1 MADSDSDSAGSAAH
15 VDKARK
21 GADGNVAKLR
31 EQFEPST
38 SQALAVVPTRRSAR
52 VQAASQPQTTGKR
65 TRSPVEP
72 EASPAPA
79 SSPAAD
85 PPALTLT
92 ALLARVEAL
101 EGDTQHLRSDLQQ
114 TKAELAATRS
124 ELAEAKVT
132 LDTRLQEHTSHC
144 IARETAVKDELQ
156 QLVSTEGSSLEH
168 LSRRV
173 RANNIVMHGVPDTA
187 ATSRPADLTRLVKGK
202 LDAAAPRS
210 GSTPAPSQSVQ
221 AVSHIGRPGSN
232 KRAVLVE
239 FSTHTAKHE
248 AFTLSAQLRREGLH
262 LADELTHKQLQ
273 AQKGLATDFSAL
285 KLKGFSPFYRRGQLL
300 YRDQGINR
308 TCKRGEAIRVSAPSS
323 PLRASPGPPRPSP
336 GPRAPAAARGGLNRQ
351 APGHPR
357 PGPTNSHRPHSGRG
371 SSYAGATSASAVN
384 AAAQAADAAVAAALA
399 GSGNAA
405 MAGVGETSGAGLL
418 PPPPGPGPSGPSSLA
433 PSQ

>member
-1 MADSDSDSAGSAAH
+1 MADSDSDNVSSAAH
-15 VDKARK
+15 VVKARK

-38 SQALAVVPTRRSAR
+38 SQALAIVPTRRSAR

-65 TRSPVEP
+65 ARSPVVLGSRSPVE
-72 EASPAPA
+72 ASPALA
-79 SSPAAD
+79 SSPATD
-85 PPALTLT
+85 PPALTLA

-101 EGDTQHLRSDLQQ
+101 EGDTQHLRTDLQQ
-114 TKAELAATRS
+114 TKSELAAARS
-124 ELAEAKVT
+124 ELAEAKDT

-168 LSRRV
+168 LSQRV

-187 ATSRPADLTRLVKGK
+187 ATNKPADLTRLVKGK
-202 LDAAAPRS
+202 LDAAGPRR
-210 GSTPAPSQSVQ
+210 GSTPAPSQSIQ

-248 AFTLSAQLRREGLH
+248 AFKLSAQLRREGLH
-262 LADELTHKQLQ
+262 LADELTHKQLK
-273 AQKGLATDFSAL
+273 AQKSLATDFSAL
-285 KLKGFSPFYRRGQLL
+285 RVKGFSPFYRRGQLL

-323 PLRASPGPPRPSP
+323 PP
-336 GPRAPAAARGGLNRQ
+336 
-351 APGHPR
+351 
-357 PGPTNSHRPHSGRG
+357 
-371 SSYAGATSASAVN
+371 
-384 AAAQAADAAVAAALA
+384 
-399 GSGNAA
+399 
-405 MAGVGETSGAGLL
+405 
-418 PPPPGPGPSGPSSLA
+418 
-433 PSQ
+433 